1 MKIKE
6 FKKYVDE
13 AYKNGK
19 DDDVEFWLELENE
32 GVMCELK
39 SIGQFHIKRDM
50 TITVSPNGRKI
61 YSSKELT
68 KEELDLK
75 TQRDNLVKKLQTI
88 ESVLLED

>member
-1 MKIKE
+1 
-6 FKKYVDE
+6 
-13 AYKNGK
+13 
-19 DDDVEFWLELENE
+19 
-32 GVMCELK
+32 
-39 SIGQFHIKRDM
+39 M